1 MQMRT
6 LFSIIVFLVL
16 GGVIKFVAPHVLMIL
31 SFPGRLIILPNEYG
45 KCSQGRFLLGAT
57 VTTILFFYVYLA
69 YTALAVDLSLLA
81 IHKQGVGNLVMLG
94 TFFAVFFPLGFCL
107 GEAKKKLTES
117 QQAYRIKVDEA
128 SQNTANARERI
139 LDMTVRAYASTFFFA
154 LIGFFVFAFYPGC
167 MKLIFGWISSL
178 NLLY

>member
-6 LFSIIVFLVL
+6 LFSIIAFLAL
-16 GGVIKFVAPHVLMIL
+16 GGVVKIIVPYVLMAL

-45 KCSQGRFLLGAT
+45 KCSHGRFVAGAA
-57 VTTILFFYVYLA
+57 VTTVLFFYVYLA

-81 IHKQGVGNLVMLG
+81 IHKQGVGRLVMLG

-107 GEAKKKLTES
+107 GEAKKKLTEA

-128 SQNTANARERI
+128 SQNAANARERV
-139 LDMTVRAYASTFFFA
+139 LDMTVRAYATTFLLA
-154 LIGFFVFAFYPGC
+154 LIGFFVFAFYPKY
-167 MKLIFGWISSL
+167 MNLVFDWVSFL
-178 NLLY
+178 NRLY